1 LRLLAIIPAR
11 GGSKGVPK
19 KNSKLLGDKPL
30 IAYSIEAALLCTQF
44 DSVVVSTD
52 DENIAKLSKQLGAEV
67 PFIRPAELATDEA
80 KSIDV
85 VLRNIIAN
93 AKSHAPAGGDI
104 SIRLEKHQANQIAFI
119 VTNSVSVL
127 KRYNFKH
134 IQNVLA
140 GKTKPNI
147 GRHGLGLGIV
157 LIHEY
162 AKNCD
167 FNLELF
173 FENNIIF

>member
-85 VLRNIIAN
+85 VLHCIQY
-93 AKSHAPAGGDI
+93 
-104 SIRLEKHQANQIAFI
+104 LEAQGKYFDAVCLLQPTSPFRKPAFI
-119 VTNSVSVL
+119 KQCINAFIKQKVDTLISVL
-127 KRYNFKH
+127 P
-134 IQNVLA
+134 V
-140 GKTKPNI
+140 P
-147 GRHGLGLGIV
+147 
-157 LIHEY
+157 HEY
-162 AKNCD
+162 NPHWVYEPDNKG
-167 FNLELF
+167 L
-173 FENNIIF
+173 